1 MEANC
6 IAIFETQ
13 NAIKISLLSIH
24 DDLNYFLN
32 SIKIVVYV
40 PVLAPTLDSKVLQ
53 KNTHSVAG

>member
-32 SIKIVVYV
+32 PIKIVVYV